1 MFISRP
7 MKHRAAI
14 FPPRMSKASLLLW
27 MKTYLSG
34 LRLPAAWRAW

>member
-1 MFISRP
+1 
-7 MKHRAAI
+7 
-14 FPPRMSKASLLLW
+14 MSKASLLLW